1 MSDQEVEQLRNRVS
15 RLEDQIEH
23 VYTPKIEDQRERI
36 DELEATM
43 EDLAAQ
49 VEGVNQRVSSV
60 IDADGRDDSSPPKRA
75 AALREALIRACGD
88 SAGSLSGGVTWWW
101 KEVRDQLASHGHG
114 DFSKPVY
121 HDAMKDA
128 AELDGFEQT
137 TKFVITGGQKREVNA
152 IAVDPSKVTAA
163 DLRNQLTTRDGQAG
177 GGVGAATD
185 GGAVKTE
192 EME

>member
-1 MSDQEVEQLRNRVS
+1 MSDQDVDELRNRVS
-15 RLEDQIEH
+15 RPEDQIEH
-23 VYTPKIEDQRERI
+23 VYAPKIEEQQEYIED
-36 DELEATM
+36 LEHVVD
-43 EDLAAQ
+43 DLAAEVQ
-49 VEGVNQRVSSV
+49 GVNQRVSNV
-60 IDADGRDDSSPPKRA
+60 IDADGRGDSSPPKRA
-75 AALREALIRACGD
+75 AALREAMIRACGD

-101 KEVRDQLASHGHG
+101 QEVRDQLASHGHG

-128 AELDGFEQT
+128 ADLDGFELT

-152 IAVDPSKVTAA
+152 IAVNPSKVTAP

-177 GGVGAATD
+177 GDGGAATD

-192 EME
+192 EIE

>member
-1 MSDQEVEQLRNRVS
+1 MSDQDVEKLQNRVS

-23 VYTPKIEDQRERI
+23 VYEPKIEDQREAI
-36 DELEATM
+36 ENLEATV
-43 EDLAAQ
+43 ESLAAE

-60 IDADGRDDSSPPKRA
+60 IDADGRGDSSPSKRA
-75 AALREALIRACGD
+75 AALREALIRACGQ
-88 SAGSLSGGVTWWW
+88 SAGSISGGVTWWW
-101 KEVRDQLASHGHG
+101 QEVRDQLASHGHG

-128 AELDGFEQT
+128 AELDGFERT
-137 TKFVITGGQKREVNA
+137 TKYVITGGQKREVNA
-152 IAVDPSKVTAA
+152 IAVNPSKVTAP
-163 DLRNQLTTRDGQAG
+163 DLRNQLTTRGGQAG
-177 GGVGAATD
+177 GEVGAAAD